1 MDVYSHI
8 LGFAFGAMLI
18 GWSAWMLVLHFRTP
32 PELRA
37 KRRVRP
43 WIPIV
48 FLLIGLADLSKA
60 IRDLMKDM

>member
-18 GWSAWMLVLHFRTP
+18 GWSVWMLVLHFRTP
-32 PELRA
+32 PE
-37 KRRVRP
+37 RRVRP